1 MKLYISNLLEDQ
13 KMLKNYIC
21 PGCGGTIEFSP
32 ETDELYCFYCG
43 SRYSVTEWKALYGD
57 SPEEQPAADPIA
69 QAAPS
74 AADTV
79 QEAHREAYIQMQILH
94 CNSCGGELAIDG
106 VESSSFC
113 PYCGQATVV
122 MDRLEYQLRP
132 DYILPF
138 RITKEQ
144 AEAAI
149 RSRFRMGSYIP
160 KEIKEFHLDKLRGI
174 YIPFWLYDMY
184 YGDDQYWKYEKKEN
198 KSTYTRYSHRLA
210 DCFFKKMTL
219 DASERLNDNSSQRL
233 EPYFMNDLKTFDPA
247 YLSGFY
253 SDRYDVGT
261 DETDS
266 IAFMRAKE
274 LFNANMQKT
283 IPGKKQSLVDSMP
296 VHHITK
302 RQYAYLPVWFLTF
315 RQDNT
320 PYTILMNGQTGK
332 IVGAVPFIKK
342 KVYIRFILLAI
353 LFCVL
358 FAIIGAI
365 SMPYIMNMRSSS
377 DTGKIGGLYFA
388 GIFAALCRTWPVATR
403 KYKALML
410 SIKLTQSKTTSR
422 FVRERTERS

>member
-1 MKLYISNLLEDQ
+1 
-13 KMLKNYIC
+13 MLKNYIC

-32 ETDELYCFYCG
+32 GTDELYCFYCG
-43 SRYSVTEWKALYGD
+43 SRYSVTEWRTLYGD
-57 SPEEQPAADPIA
+57 PKEQPANP
-69 QAAPS
+69 AAPDLNAGS
-74 AADTV
+74 ETIAAETAR
-79 QEAHREAYIQMQILH
+79 EAHREAYIQMQILH
-94 CNSCGGELAIDG
+94 CNSCGGELAVNG

-113 PYCGQATVV
+113 PYCGQATIVL
-122 MDRLEYQLRP
+122 DRLEYQLQP

-144 AEAAI
+144 AEVAI

-184 YGDDQYWKYEKKEN
+184 YGDEQYWQYEKKVN
-198 KSTYTRYSHRLA
+198 KSTVTRYSHRLA
-210 DCFFKKMTL
+210 DCYFKKMTL

-283 IPGKKQSLVDSMP
+283 IPEKKQSLVDSMP

-302 RQYAYLPVWFLTF
+302 RKYAYLPVWFLTF
-315 RQDNT
+315 RQDNE

-332 IVGAVPFIKK
+332 IVGAVPFTKK
-342 KVYIRFILLAI
+342 RAYLSVILMAI
-353 LFCVL
+353 VFCIL
-358 FAIIGAI
+358 FAIIG
-365 SMPYIMNMRSSS
+365 SVVTPYVMNLGSSN
-377 DTGKIGGLYFA
+377 DRGKIFALYWT
-388 GIFAALCRTWPVATR
+388 GIGAALVRTWPVAIR

-410 SIKLTQSKTTSR
+410 SIKLTKSKTTSR